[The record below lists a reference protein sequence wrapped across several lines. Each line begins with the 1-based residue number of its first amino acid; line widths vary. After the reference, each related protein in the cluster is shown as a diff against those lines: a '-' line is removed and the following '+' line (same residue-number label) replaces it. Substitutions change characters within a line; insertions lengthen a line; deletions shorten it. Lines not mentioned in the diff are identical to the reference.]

1 MSDCCLPNL
10 GCLSI
15 PVISTNVAGTS
26 GQNGAPGAAATKAV
40 GTVTTVNPG
49 DPATVTNSGT
59 TSAAIFDFEIPEG
72 AVGATGV
79 NGVSR
84 LYTNLFSGTST
95 SIVTSNW
102 ESMATYTLAA
112 GSLANVGDSVLIS
125 FETEL
130 LLPNITSTF
139 LGITSPVPPLRRV
152 SIASGATSLTRYGST
167 QFQEPIMT
175 TLSNIAGNVFSYRT
189 TVELIRVSSSSFSNN
204 FMRRCRVDHTIP
216 GQPYS
221 YSNGAG
227 SLLGINVNNPI
238 EFSFDIY
245 QFQSTEMRIKNATI
259 DKITAVTP

>member
-1 MSDCCLPNL
+1 MSECCLPNL

-15 PVISTNVAGTS
+15 PIVNTNILGPPGNNGVNGVSVTGTFYNPLTGIVTFYYS
-26 GQNGAPGAAATKAV
+26 DGTT
-40 GTVTTVNPG
+40 TVTSDIRG
-49 DPATVTNSGT
+49 QSGG
-59 TSAAIFDFEIPEG
+59 SGPQGIP
-72 AVGATGV
+72 
-79 NGVSR
+79 GVSR
-84 LYTNLFSGTST
+84 LYTNLFTGSST

-112 GSLANVGDSVLIS
+112 GSLVNIGDSVLIS

-130 LLPNITSTF
+130 LLPNITATV

-175 TLSNIAGNVFSYRT
+175 TLSSIAGNIFTYRT
-189 TVELIRVSSSSFSNN
+189 TVELIKVSSSSISNN
-204 FMRRCRVDHTIP
+204 FMRRCRVDHFIP
-216 GQPYS
+216 SQPYS

-245 QFQSTEMRIKNATI
+245 QYQSTEMRIKNATI